1 MEQLKAFAK
10 VNVTLEILGRRLDG
24 YHDLATWI
32 VPIELHDVLE
42 INFADE
48 TRFKCNSEE
57 LAVNSSNLVIRA
69 VDLFCQAIGSRTK
82 YDIRLDKQIPIGA
95 GLGGGSSNAAATL
108 RILNKLHREPF
119 DEQHLE
125 QLAAHLGSDVAVF
138 VRGLAAWCTGRGETV
153 EPRSFP
159 QNLWICLFKPGFG
172 VSTAFA
178 YRAFAALPKGKRKG
192 DEQLTSWGTLR
203 NDLEPAVF
211 PKFILLSLM
220 KEWLLTRPESLCSL
234 MSGSGS
240 TVFAIVESRE
250 AGLHLS
256 DEFQNKFGLPLWR
269 HVCRINAG
277 FES

>member
-1 MEQLKAFAK
+1 MGRLKAFAK
-10 VNVTLEILGRRLDG
+10 VNVTLEVLGRRVDG

-32 VPIELHDVLE
+32 VPIELYDVLE

-48 TRFKCNSEE
+48 TRFTCNSEE
-57 LAVNSSNLVIRA
+57 LALNSSNLIIRA
-69 VDLFCQAIGSRTK
+69 ADLFCQAVASKAK

-108 RILNKLHREPF
+108 RILNKLHKEPF
-119 DEQHLE
+119 NEA
-125 QLAAHLGSDVAVF
+125 QLQRLAGHLGSDVAVF
-138 VRGLAAWCTGRGETV
+138 VRGLAAWCTGRGEIV
-153 EPRSFP
+153 EPRPFP
-159 QNLWICLFKPGFG
+159 QNLWVCLFKPGFG

-178 YRAFAALPKGKRKG
+178 YRAYDALPEGKRKG
-192 DEQLTSWGTLR
+192 DEQSTPWGMWR

-220 KEWLLTRPESLCSL
+220 KEWLLARSETLCSL

-250 AGLHLS
+250 AGLNLV
-256 DEFQNKFGLPLWR
+256 DEFQGRFGLQLWR
-269 HVCRINAG
+269 HLGRMNAG
-277 FES
+277 LES